1 MNCELPD
8 VQAGFRTGRG
18 TRDQI
23 ANMCWNIK
31 KAREFQKNIYFCF
44 IDYVKA
50 FDCVDHNKLWK
61 ILEEMGIPD
70 HLTCLLRN
78 LYAGQEATVRTG
90 HGTTDWFQIG
100 KGGCQGCILS
110 PCLFNLQAEY
120 IIRNAG
126 LEEAQAGIKIAGRN
140 INNLRYTDDTTLMAE
155 SEEELKKLLDGSE
168 RGE

>member
-1 MNCELPD
+1 MNLELPD
-8 VQAGFRTGRG
+8 VQAGFRKGRG

-23 ANMCWNIK
+23 ANIHWIMEK
-31 KAREFQKNIYFCF
+31 GREFQKNIYFCF
-44 IDYVKA
+44 IEYAKA

-61 ILEEMGIPD
+61 ILQEMGIPD

-100 KGGCQGCILS
+100 KQARQGCILS
-110 PCLFNLQAEY
+110 PCLFNLYAEY
-120 IIRNAG
+120 IRRNAG

-140 INNLRYTDDTTLMAE
+140 TNHLRNAADTTLMAK
-155 SEEELKKLLDGSE
+155 SKQKLKEPRYESE